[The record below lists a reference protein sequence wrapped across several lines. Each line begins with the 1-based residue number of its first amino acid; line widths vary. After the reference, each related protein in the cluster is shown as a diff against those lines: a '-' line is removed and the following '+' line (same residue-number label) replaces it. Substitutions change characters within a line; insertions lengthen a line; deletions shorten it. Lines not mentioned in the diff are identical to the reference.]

1 MKAIFPSRKN
11 MFTEVRF
18 ICKDASKCMLFQA
31 YLLEKLEKAISTKLV
46 SDFQFELKVIIAKLK
61 EEDIISLRLKKSFKT
76 FESVVKFFEQCHIT
90 LDFIHTFCI
99 KFYMVISSTNDEFK
113 QLQENKTY
121 DAGFVIPNDASVNCI
136 DWISALLNCDDVP
149 LSTKLSLLGI
159 DSMMLSIK
167 DDAAADNADGRTD
180 DDDDDDDDDGGDDD
194 ELMMLKASRSLAES
208 ASYAYSVL
216 SAAPV
221 KFSLHD
227 ANCSCKPVI
236 PTNAFSAA
244 VEFPI
249 DPTNPLLPCVQG
261 YGCCQRLDSRSVLE
275 QCIDNGLRNPE
286 LTGLWSVIKS
296 DERAVAPTW
305 LASSDIPAVTTL
317 WEKNDG
323 DNGDNIGDNST
334 KDDSAEDDS
343 IVPEIAKQLEAL
355 VSAGGSPGGASV
367 DSVGSASPLSQPS
380 SSSSS
385 NCNISSASQA
395 DDDNDAACSSSEK
408 EKKIIITCSKDVKN
422 LSEQEWD
429 DKYHCLKRK
438 AFGKQRKFERTYEDE
453 EHSEAWFL
461 KIAQLENLRKKEIYE
476 KYYDNLFTLIDR
488 SRHFEILERLFELYK
503 QERFALRPLIKIG
516 AEKCKMLYVMPP
528 SEWNWR
534 DVVECEKPLP
544 AIGIKSISK
553 SYVKLL
559 PSKHHTNNNNNIL
572 AKRYN
577 LEIQDSIDHVVGGN
591 SISSNDDLKPVKIT
605 YNTIT
610 VLTLADG
617 QKITFDVQKN
627 NLHQRGGGAKKRK
640 RASHFIELPAAQQQQ
655 QQQQQQHQEENEKQD
670 IVHKKQK
677 TN

>member
-1 MKAIFPSRKN
+1 MKAIFPARKN

-121 DAGFVIPNDASVNCI
+121 DAGFVIPNDASVNRI
-136 DWISALLNCDDVP
+136 DWISTLLNCDDVTLP
-149 LSTKLSLLGI
+149 TKLSLLGV

-167 DDAAADNADGRTD
+167 DAAADADVDDVDDVAAAAAAAD
-180 DDDDDDDDDGGDDD
+180 DDSDDDDDD
-194 ELMMLKASRSLAES
+194 ELMMLKASRSIAES

-236 PTNAFSAA
+236 PTNAFSAST
-244 VEFPI
+244 EFPI
-249 DPTNPLLPCVQG
+249 DPTNPLLSCVQG

-275 QCIDNGLRNPE
+275 QRIDNGLRNPE
-286 LTGLWSVIKS
+286 LAGLWNVIKS
-296 DERAVAPTW
+296 EDRAVAPTW
-305 LASSDIPAVTTL
+305 LASSDIPAVATL
-317 WEKNDG
+317 WEKMMVIMESLTIILPKIQKIRYCQRLPN
-323 DNGDNIGDNST
+323 NWKLLLLLVQLIL
-334 KDDSAEDDS
+334 
-343 IVPEIAKQLEAL
+343 VVRHRCRRHRRHRRRHRRHQIATFQVLPKLTMIMMHVL
-355 VSAGGSPGGASV
+355 
-367 DSVGSASPLSQPS
+367 LL
-380 SSSSS
+380 
-385 NCNISSASQA
+385 
-395 DDDNDAACSSSEK
+395 K
-408 EKKIIITCSKDVKN
+408 KKKKIIITCSKDVKN
-422 LSEQEWD
+422 LSEKEWD

-438 AFGKQRKFERTYEDE
+438 AFGKQCKFERTYEDE

-461 KIAQLENLRKKEIYE
+461 KVDQLENLRKKEIYE
-476 KYYDNLFTLIDR
+476 KYYDNLFTLINR

-503 QERFALRPLIKIG
+503 QERFALRRLIKIG
-516 AEKCKMLYVMPP
+516 AGKCNMLYVMPP
-528 SEWNWR
+528 SEWNWK
-534 DVVECEKPLP
+534 DTAECEKALP

-559 PSKHHTNNNNNIL
+559 PSKHHNNNNIL

-577 LEIQDSIDHVVGGN
+577 LKIQDSIDHVVGGN
-591 SISSNDDLKPVKIT
+591 ISSNDLKEAIT
-605 YNTIT
+605 YNTVT

-627 NLHQRGGGAKKRK
+627 NLHQRGGAKNRK
-640 RASHFIELPAAQQQQ
+640 RASQFIELPAQQQEQ
-655 QQQQQQHQEENEKQD
+655 QQQEENEEQAVVYKR
-670 IVHKKQK
+670 QK

>member
-1 MKAIFPSRKN
+1 MKQEQETIEILAEQNPNLILVKKNDVVIVDDDDNQCKGKAMKAIFPSRKN

-31 YLLEKLEKAISTKLV
+31 YLLEKLEKAISAKLV

-136 DWISALLNCDDVP
+136 DWISALLNCDDVS
-149 LSTKLSLLGI
+149 LSTKLSLLGV

-167 DDAAADNADGRTD
+167 DDAAADAGADNVD
-180 DDDDDDDDDGGDDD
+180 DSDDGDDD

-244 VEFPI
+244 AEFPI

-261 YGCCQRLDSRSVLE
+261 YGCCQMLDSRSVLE
-275 QCIDNGLRNPE
+275 QRIDNGLRNPE
-286 LTGLWSVIKS
+286 LVGLWNVIKS
-296 DERAVAPTW
+296 EERAVAPTW
-305 LASSDIPAVTTL
+305 LASSDIPAVATL

-323 DNGDNIGDNST
+323 DNGAIGDNST
-334 KDDSAEDDS
+334 KDPEDS

-367 DSVGSASPLSQPS
+367 DSVGSASPLSSPT
-380 SSSSS
+380 SSSS

-408 EKKIIITCSKDVKN
+408 EKKSSSHVPKM
-422 LSEQEWD
+422 
-429 DKYHCLKRK
+429 
-438 AFGKQRKFERTYEDE
+438 
-453 EHSEAWFL
+453 L
-461 KIAQLENLRKKEIYE
+461 KIFLNKNGMI
-476 KYYDNLFTLIDR
+476 
-488 SRHFEILERLFELYK
+488 
-503 QERFALRPLIKIG
+503 
-516 AEKCKMLYVMPP
+516 
-528 SEWNWR
+528 
-534 DVVECEKPLP
+534 
-544 AIGIKSISK
+544 
-553 SYVKLL
+553 
-559 PSKHHTNNNNNIL
+559 NI
-572 AKRYN
+572 
-577 LEIQDSIDHVVGGN
+577 
-591 SISSNDDLKPVKIT
+591 
-605 YNTIT
+605 
-610 VLTLADG
+610 
-617 QKITFDVQKN
+617 
-627 NLHQRGGGAKKRK
+627 
-640 RASHFIELPAAQQQQ
+640 
-655 QQQQQQHQEENEKQD
+655 
-670 IVHKKQK
+670 IV
-677 TN
+677 